1 MFPLFTVLA
10 PKKDT
15 ATYIAILKKIR
26 ELHPEFKP
34 ARCHLDYEDAERLAM
49 EEVFPETK
57 LSGCWFHFC
66 QVSTN
71 YSFELLR
78 AGLSRFLQ

>member
-34 ARCHLDYEDAERLAM
+34 ARCHLDYEDAERLATASNHWR
-49 EEVFPETK
+49 EGVAGNVAAARACLELATPAEGV
-57 LSGCWFHFC
+57 CWMKT
-66 QVSTN
+66 S
-71 YSFELLR
+71 Y
-78 AGLSRFLQ
+78 